1 MCIRDRS
8 TTDTS
13 TPATPRTRVKTLL
26 QKENNTSEIA
36 QKVLFAECVADQIEA
51 SYSEIDT
58 QEEKRKFRQQ
68 VCGKLIRKYNLQSH
82 YKRKLKRET

>member
-1 MCIRDRS
+1 MEKYKKKYQRERNKNKDSDKS

-51 SYSEIDT
+51 SYS
-58 QEEKRKFRQQ
+58 
-68 VCGKLIRKYNLQSH
+68 
-82 YKRKLKRET
+82 